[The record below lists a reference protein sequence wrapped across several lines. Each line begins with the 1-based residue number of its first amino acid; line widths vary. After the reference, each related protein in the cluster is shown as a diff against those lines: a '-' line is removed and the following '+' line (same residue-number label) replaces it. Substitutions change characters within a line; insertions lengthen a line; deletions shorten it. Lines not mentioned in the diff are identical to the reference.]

1 MFYQMCA
8 VTLEVVKNFQRER
21 ERERDQERQRIRE
34 RERERE
40 KDTEYCCF
48 TRWVRVPLE
57 EIVEDLQSLWGEGR
71 AALAFFGGL
80 AADEVSQVLDAVL
93 VALLSL
99 LHPAL
104 QHGLNLLGAL
114 RGDVQLLK
122 PRVFIDG

>member
-1 MFYQMCA
+1 M
-8 VTLEVVKNFQRER
+8 
-21 ERERDQERQRIRE
+21 
-34 RERERE
+34 
-40 KDTEYCCF
+40 
-48 TRWVRVPLE
+48 RVPLE